1 MANYYSD
8 NKYCQDIIDRLPDEV
23 WNEARNEVLNA
34 NNQGV
39 WQMCLVAVDNLIEY
53 YETRKEELGDLEEQ
67 LDMCIATIKLLSKDL
82 CGGWQIERKQ
92 N

>member
-23 WNEARNEVLNA
+23 WNEARNEVLNS
-34 NNQGV
+34 NNQDV
-39 WQMCLVAVDNLIEY
+39 WQMCLVAIDNLIEY
-53 YETRKEELGDLEEQ
+53 YETRKEELGDLEER
-67 LDMCIATIKLLSKDL
+67 LDMCIDTIKLLHKAVN
-82 CGGWQIERKQ
+82 ER

>member
-23 WNEARNEVLNA
+23 WNEARNEVLNS

-39 WQMCLVAVDNLIEY
+39 WQMCLVAIDKLIEY
-53 YETRKEELGDLEEQ
+53 YEND
-67 LDMCIATIKLLSKDL
+67 
-82 CGGWQIERKQ
+82 
-92 N
+92 